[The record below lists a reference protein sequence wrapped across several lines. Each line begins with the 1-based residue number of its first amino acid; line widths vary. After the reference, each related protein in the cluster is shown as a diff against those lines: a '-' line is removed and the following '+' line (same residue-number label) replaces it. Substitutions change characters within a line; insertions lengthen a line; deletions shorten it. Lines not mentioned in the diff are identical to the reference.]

1 MLSLL
6 ALRVFTDPYRW
17 KNLEL
22 WSWSP
27 IEMAMMEVETR
38 MTVHDSSAAS
48 RCKTSKKP
56 IFIKKNCRESISSYW
71 KNMEK
76 ALCVCLFFNMQLAI
90 YRSSQTWIR
99 LTGSLG
105 TAEQRFPTAGT
116 ARPARDTARS
126 NTMAVA
132 THSGGGWSS
141 KKNPGAA
148 QLRRSEKLNVAM

>member
-1 MLSLL
+1 
-6 ALRVFTDPYRW
+6 
-17 KNLEL
+17 
-22 WSWSP
+22 
-27 IEMAMMEVETR
+27 MAMMEVETR